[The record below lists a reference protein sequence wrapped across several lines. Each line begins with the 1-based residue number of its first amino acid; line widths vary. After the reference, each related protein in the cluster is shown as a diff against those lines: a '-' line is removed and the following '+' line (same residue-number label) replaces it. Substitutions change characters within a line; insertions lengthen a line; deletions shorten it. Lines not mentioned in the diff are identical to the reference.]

1 MISKA
6 NELKY
11 QIFQS
16 LKTHIDEIIFYIKD
30 RNYPCFIQTF
40 EKYKIDP
47 EIKDKDGNSLLNL
60 AVQSNCFQIVNYL
73 LNVGASPNS
82 QNNKN
87 NTPLHYALTFHN
99 YEIADILIRRGANEN
114 KLGATPWECG
124 NDIKKN
130 NKIISKIKEIVI
142 MGGGSYLTK
151 SQEHKIGKYS

>member
-1 MISKA
+1 MILEV
-6 NELKY
+6 NELK
-11 QIFQS
+11 QKILES
-16 LKTHIDEIIFYIKD
+16 LNNQYDKIIFYVKD
-30 RNYPCFIQTF
+30 KNYSRFKDIY

-99 YEIADILIRRGANEN
+99 FEIADMLIKRGADEKIINE
-114 KLGATPWECG
+114 LGATPWQCLNTG
-124 NDIKKN
+124 LS
-130 NKIISKIKEIVI
+130 II
-142 MGGGSYLTK
+142 
-151 SQEHKIGKYS
+151 